1 MNPAVEINSQ
11 KLKRRLKLRDLDTL
25 MTVVS
30 AGGMHKAAEQLH
42 VSQPAV
48 SKAIAD
54 LESTLGVRL
63 LERSRQGIE
72 VTRYGEV
79 LLRRATSM
87 FDELQQSAR
96 ELEHL
101 ADPQGGEL
109 SYGCGETANAGLAC
123 IAVERL
129 TRQYPRLRFKVESG
143 DWLVLH
149 SHFLRERICELVI
162 TRPWEPTIDPD
173 INGEPLFREQL
184 RVVVGQDHPMARR
197 RKIGLAE
204 LANERW
210 IFSQNEVRA
219 NSPVV
224 AAFAA
229 VGLPIPTCAILTGS
243 LNVRYSVLATG
254 RFITM
259 MPHSLLKLGA
269 VRLPVKVLPI
279 ELPWWRYPMM
289 IFTLKNRSVSP
300 LAELFIDTV
309 RELSRPLAASQVA

>member
-1 MNPAVEINSQ
+1 MRLGVEIDSQ

-48 SKAIAD
+48 SKAIAY
-54 LESTLGVRL
+54 LESMLGVRL

-72 VTRYGEV
+72 VTRYGEA
-79 LLRRATSM
+79 LLKRATSM

-101 ADPQGGEL
+101 ADPEGGEL
-109 SYGCGETANAGLAC
+109 SYGCGESANAGLAC
-123 IAVERL
+123 IVVERL
-129 TRQYPRLRFKVESG
+129 TRQYPRLRFNVESG
-143 DWLVLH
+143 DWTVLL
-149 SHFLRERICELVI
+149 SHFLRERLCELVI
-162 TRPWEPTIDPD
+162 TRPWEPTFDPD
-173 INGEPLFREQL
+173 ISGEPLFRDQL
-184 RVVVGQDHPMARR
+184 RVVVGRDHRMASR

-210 IFSQNEVRA
+210 ILSQNEVRSD
-219 NSPVV
+219 SPVV
-224 AAFAA
+224 EAFAA
-229 VGLPIPTCAILTGS
+229 AGLGTPTCAILTGS
-243 LNVRYSVLATG
+243 LNVRYSLLATG
-254 RFITM
+254 RFVTM
-259 MPHSLLKLGA
+259 MPHSLLELGA

-279 ELPWWRYPMM
+279 ELPWWRYPTM
-289 IFTLKNRSVSP
+289 IFTMKNRSVSP

-309 RELSRPLAASQVA
+309 RELSRPLVR